1 MVKTLLKKNVVQ
13 HSQTGLIIKKSSG
26 QVNIYNSAWCII
38 GPPGVGKTTL
48 ASGFEGNLFLCTS
61 EKELSR
67 LTTDYILIDTW
78 EKVLETTDELVNN
91 RQKYEQYKFLTIDF
105 TDAVWEMVRIASN
118 EKLKVVHESDAQWGK
133 GSGMIRAFFKQWVNK
148 LVASGYGVIFISH
161 VTEVDS
167 FSGGGNVKKTVCTLH
182 KNAREV
188 LFPLINVLGCI
199 EYKSIKGINAATG
212 KPEIQRKRMMVF
224 EATEYC
230 EAKDRDGI
238 FPSELMLFKDPK
250 KNFEMFKQ
258 YYSGEKHK

>member
-1 MVKTLLKKNVVQ
+1 MRRSIP
-13 HSQTGLIIKKSSG
+13 SQRKGGLQIQRSSG

-48 ASGFEGNLFLCTS
+48 ASGFDGNLFLCTS

-78 EKVLETTDELVNN
+78 EKVLETTDELINN
-91 RQKYEQYKFLTIDF
+91 RQSYEQYKFLTIDF
-105 TDAVWEMVRIASN
+105 TDAVWEMCRIASN
-118 EKLKVVHESDAQWGK
+118 EKLKVVHETDASYGK
-133 GSGMIRAFFKQWVNK
+133 GSGMIKSFFREWINK

-167 FSGGGNVKKTVCTLH
+167 FSSGGMVKKTVCTLH

-199 EYKSIKGINAATG
+199 EYRTVKEVNALG
-212 KPEIQRKRMMVF
+212 KPVIVRKRVLVF
-224 EATEYC
+224 EATEYV

-238 FPSELMLFKDPK
+238 FPSELVLVKDPI
-250 KNFEMFKQ
+250 KNFEMFQ
-258 YYSGEKHK
+258 DYYDGRRVKK